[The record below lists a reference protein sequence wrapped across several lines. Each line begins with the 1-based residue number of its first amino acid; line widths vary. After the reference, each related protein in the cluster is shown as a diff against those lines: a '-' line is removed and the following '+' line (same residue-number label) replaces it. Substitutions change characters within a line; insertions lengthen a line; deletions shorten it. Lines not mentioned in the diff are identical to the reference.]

1 MKPCYKINL
10 PINILNP
17 NVDPLDFP
25 LKEMFKKKGLYLL
38 DDVLFWLSKEFI
50 DFCNDQYNFNPGT
63 ILFIMPPNDKQAP
76 HIDRGGRPYGL
87 DHWAINYYWNWQNST
102 MYWYEPKTEGHVN
115 KSTMY
120 CNEHKTEG
128 PVGKNGVNVEVYH
141 PIWHEDEVS
150 LIHQECLKPF
160 SFIRTDIPHA
170 VENFDE
176 LKIRYCLSIRPNTR
190 DKKNTYEEAYT
201 MFRKYLHEY

>member
-25 LKEMFKKKGLYLL
+25 LKEMFTKKGLYLL
-38 DDVLFWLSKEFI
+38 DDVSFWLSKEFI
-50 DFCNDQYNFNPGT
+50 DFCNDQYNFNPAT
-63 ILFIMPPNDKQAP
+63 ILFNRPPNDKGAP
-76 HIDRGGRPYGL
+76 HIDGL

-102 MYWYEPKTEGHVN
+102 MYWYEPKTEGHV
-115 KSTMY
+115 
-120 CNEHKTEG
+120 
-128 PVGKNGVNVEVYH
+128 GKNGVNIEVYH

-201 MFRKYLHEY
+201 MFQKYLHEY